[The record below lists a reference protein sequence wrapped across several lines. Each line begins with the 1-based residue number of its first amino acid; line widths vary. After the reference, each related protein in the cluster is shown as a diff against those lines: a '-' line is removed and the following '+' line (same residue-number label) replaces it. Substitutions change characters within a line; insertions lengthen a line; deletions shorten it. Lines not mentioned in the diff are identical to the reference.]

1 MMKLVIGCDEAA
13 FKLKEK
19 VKPFLENKG
28 YEVVD
33 IGVYDEEPSLYPD
46 TAEKLCKEITS
57 GNCEKGILMCG
68 TGIGMAITANKI
80 PGIRAAVGH
89 DLFSVE
95 RSIKS
100 NNCQVLCLG
109 ARIVAFEYASRLIET
124 WLSCEFAGGPSAA
137 KVQRIMDIEQAYRGG
152 KGCKE

>member
-1 MMKLVIGCDEAA
+1 MKIVVGCDEAA
-13 FKLKEK
+13 FVLKEK
-19 VKPFLENKG
+19 VKKLLEDEG
-28 YEVVD
+28 YEVKDV
-33 IGVYDEEPSLYPD
+33 GVYDEKPSLYPD
-46 TAEKLCKEITS
+46 TAEKLCKEITN

-124 WLSCEFAGGPSAA
+124 WLGCKFSGGGSAQ
-137 KVQRIMDIEQAYRGG
+137 KVQRIMEIEAQYRGG
-152 KGCKE
+152 QTCKE